1 MTTSLTPYDALYII
15 RNETYYDLTGG
26 LAYLESDDGFGLP
39 GVTRVTDRGPLQ
51 NGVNDLGFRLQPRNV
66 ILVLVKPEAC
76 PNSWRGLRQRF
87 LEAFKP
93 SDAPL
98 NLRWEFGDGS
108 RRQIDMH
115 FTGGL
120 SLPWTMADRAR
131 PSLRDVVNLYAPDP
145 TWYDPDTNSVTWT
158 LAIQD
163 ELSFPIEFPISFGS
177 DVISE
182 SVTVNYPGTWL
193 AFPIVTFTGPIVAP
207 TIRNLTTGER
217 LELSYTVS
225 VGESVIIDTR
235 YGYKTVTNNSGVNLI
250 SYLSSDSDLA
260 TFHIAADPEAA
271 DGVNI
276 LFASGSEANSGQTS
290 IRAEWND
297 RYIGI

>member
-15 RNETYYDLTGG
+15 RNGTYYDLSGG

-66 ILVLVKPEAC
+66 NLVLVKPEAC
-76 PNSWRGLRQRF
+76 PNSWRALRQRF

-93 SDAPL
+93 SDTPL

-120 SLPWTMADRAR
+120 SLPWTVADRVR

-145 TWYDPDTNSVTWT
+145 TWYDPDTNSATWT

-207 TIRNLTTGER
+207 TIRNLTTGEK
-217 LELSYTVS
+217 LELSYSVG

-235 YGYKTVTNNSGVNLI
+235 YGHKTVTNNSGVNLI

-260 TFHIAADPEAA
+260 TFHIAADPEST
-271 DGVNI
+271 DGENI

>member
-15 RNETYYDLTGG
+15 RNSRYYDLTGA

-39 GVTRVTDRGPLQ
+39 GVTRITERGPLQ
-51 NGVNDLGFRLQPRNV
+51 NGVSDLGFRLQPRNV
-66 ILVLVKPEAC
+66 NLVLVKPEAC
-76 PNSWRGLRQRF
+76 PNTWRALRQRF

-93 SDAPL
+93 SDLPL
-98 NLRWEFGDGS
+98 NMRWEFGDGS

-120 SLPWTMADRAR
+120 SLPWTVADRVR
-131 PSLRDVVNLYAPDP
+131 PSLRDVVQLYAPDP
-145 TWYDPDTNSVTWT
+145 TWYDPTENSVTWT
-158 LAIQD
+158 LALQD

-177 DVISE
+177 DAISE
-182 SVTVNYPGTWL
+182 SVEVTYPGTWL

-207 TIRNLTTGER
+207 RIQNITTGEK

-225 VGESVIIDTR
+225 AGESVIIDTR
-235 YGYKTVTNNSGVNLI
+235 EGYKTVTNNSGVNLI

-260 TFHIAADPEAA
+260 TFHIAADPEAE

-276 LFASGSEANSGQTS
+276 LFAAGTEAIFGQTS

>member
-1 MTTSLTPYDALYII
+1 MTSSLTPYDALYII
-15 RNETYYDLTGG
+15 RNGTYYDLSGA

-51 NGVNDLGFRLQPRNV
+51 NGVTDLGFRLQPRNV
-66 ILVLVKPEAC
+66 NLVLVKPEAC
-76 PNSWRGLRQRF
+76 PNSWRALRQRF

-93 SDAPL
+93 SDSPL

-120 SLPWTMADRAR
+120 SLPWTVGDRVR
-131 PSLRDVVNLYAPDP
+131 PSLRDVVKLYAPDP
-145 TWYDPDTNSVTWT
+145 TWYDPSENSATWT

-163 ELSFPIEFPISFGS
+163 ELSFPASFPVSFGG
-177 DVISE
+177 DVIAE
-182 SVTVNYPGTWL
+182 SVDVTYPGTWL
-193 AFPIVTFTGPIVAP
+193 TFPLVIFTGPIVAP
-207 TIRNLTTGER
+207 KITNITTGEK

-225 VGESVIIDTR
+225 AGESVTIDTR
-235 YGYKTVTNNSGVNLI
+235 YGYKTVRNNSGVNLI

-271 DGVNI
+271 DGVNT
-276 LFASGSEANSGQTS
+276 LFASGAEAVFGQTS
-290 IRAEWND
+290 IRVEWND